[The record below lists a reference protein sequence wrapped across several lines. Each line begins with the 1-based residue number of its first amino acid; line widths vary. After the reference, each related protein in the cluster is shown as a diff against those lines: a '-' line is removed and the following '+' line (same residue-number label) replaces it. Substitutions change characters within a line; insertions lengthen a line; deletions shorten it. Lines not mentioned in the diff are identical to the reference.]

1 MCASPG
7 FCQPASEAVQPAS
20 EAAQPASE
28 AAQRANET
36 AQPASEAVQR
46 ANETAQP
53 ASEAVQ
59 PASDAAQRAVQ
70 PSGQSSIPE
79 VSLRDTDGN
88 LVELRSL
95 IRPGKPTIIS
105 FWATWCAPCKKELS
119 NYAELYADWQKE
131 FDVEVLAISI
141 DDSRNSAKVKSYIN
155 GVKWPFRVLLDPNED
170 MKRALNFQTV
180 PFSLLID
187 GEGRI
192 AYRHNSYV
200 EGDEYVMEEKLKKL
214 KAIDQK

>member
-1 MCASPG
+1 MRINVSKFLFSRMKFRHLLFALSCFILAICAAPS
-7 FCQPASEAVQPAS
+7 FS
-20 EAAQPASE
+20 
-28 AAQRANET
+28 
-36 AQPASEAVQR
+36 
-46 ANETAQP
+46 
-53 ASEAVQ
+53 
-59 PASDAAQRAVQ
+59 Q
-70 PSGQSSIPE
+70 PSNQSSIPE

-119 NYAELYADWQKE
+119 NYAELYVDWQKE

-200 EGDEYVMEEKLKKL
+200 EGDEFVIEEKLKKL
-214 KAIDQK
+214 KKPDQK

>member
-1 MCASPG
+1 MRINVSKFLFLSMNYRPLIYTLSFCALLLSALPG
-7 FCQPASEAVQPAS
+7 FCQPSTQPT
-20 EAAQPASE
+20 
-28 AAQRANET
+28 R
-36 AQPASEAVQR
+36 
-46 ANETAQP
+46 
-53 ASEAVQ
+53 
-59 PASDAAQRAVQ
+59 
-70 PSGQSSIPE
+70 PSSVPQ

-170 MKRALNFQTV
+170 MKRALNL
-180 PFSLLID
+180 S
-187 GEGRI
+187 
-192 AYRHNSYV
+192 
-200 EGDEYVMEEKLKKL
+200 
-214 KAIDQK
+214 

>member
-7 FCQPASEAVQPAS
+7 FCQPTS
-20 EAAQPASE
+20 EAAQ
-28 AAQRANET
+28 QANET
-36 AQPASEAVQR
+36 AQPASE
-46 ANETAQP
+46 
-53 ASEAVQ
+53 
-59 PASDAAQRAVQ
+59 AAQRAVQ

-214 KAIDQK
+214 KAVDEK

>member
-1 MCASPG
+1 MRINVSKFLFLSMKIRPLSRPLSRPLLYAMSCFALVLCASPG
-7 FCQPASEAVQPAS
+7 FCQPASE
-20 EAAQPASE
+20 
-28 AAQRANET
+28 
-36 AQPASEAVQR
+36 
-46 ANETAQP
+46 
-53 ASEAVQ
+53 
-59 PASDAAQRAVQ
+59 AAQRAVQ

-187 GEGRI
+187 AEGRI

-214 KAIDQK
+214 KAVDQK